1 MMPAHRSPPGPLGD
15 NVVFG
20 PGGAAGDG
28 EHLPPRQGGGDP
40 RKDCP
45 ITPLG
50 HAQARYHLLNA
61 AGEYR
66 VVAARALENRAELA
80 ALLGG
85 RIGWVYGHFPRFSD
99 SKREAASEAG
109 EAIMQW
115 CHEAGL
121 WDDRIEVRGPGIW
134 PSEDGTPLL
143 HLGDRVLIGGES
155 RAAGFI
161 AGDALYVAHAALRRP
176 APVPADVGV
185 GRALMDDLGL
195 WTWRMPGTAIL
206 LLGWLATAYL
216 GGAIR
221 WRPNI
226 FLTGGAGTGKTTLF
240 RLLRAALILHGYTN
254 DSTRAGLIDALNA
267 KPRPTLI
274 DEAEDPD
281 AVPRLVALMRTAA
294 GEDGTRGLRG
304 TPEGA
309 GRSFTVLGSVCMA
322 AVRVPDMPPQDASRF
337 SVLEL
342 QGGDGDQSAALRA
355 AVERARAAGPGL
367 WARMLGR
374 FDAWRRANEA
384 FRAALIK
391 GGGRPREADHLGALL
406 AGWWVLT
413 EDGEVGQA
421 QADAGVAGIAAFVQ
435 TASDVAS
442 DDGPQRC
449 LQHLVT
455 AIVFVGDNRR
465 RALGELVAE
474 AFNHDPEMLKTKQ
487 AARTDLARLGVGVR
501 DEEGGIVWLGNRAAG
516 VAYLFR
522 DTPWDSGGWRS
533 ELLRLPNTAA
543 SGRSI
548 RIGGRGTYSGHAI
561 GLPARLLL
569 GGDG

>member
-1 MMPAHRSPPGPLGD
+1 MAERKPPAGPVAD
-15 NVVFG
+15 NVIFG
-20 PGGAAGDG
+20 PGGGGDG
-28 EHLPPRQGGGDP
+28 GHLPPRQAGGDP

-45 ITPLG
+45 LTPLG
-50 HAQARYHLLNA
+50 HAQGRYHVLNA

-66 VVAARALENRAELA
+66 IVTARALESRAELA
-80 ALLGG
+80 ALMGG
-85 RIGWVYGHFPRFSD
+85 RVGWVFAHFPKFSD
-99 SKREAASEAG
+99 AKREAASEAG

-134 PSEDGTPLL
+134 PSDDGAPLL
-143 HLGDRVLIGGES
+143 HLGDRVVINGES

-161 AGDALYVAHAALRRP
+161 EGEALYVAHAALRRP
-176 APVPADVGV
+176 AHLPADVAA
-185 GRALMDDLGL
+185 GRAIIGDLGL
-195 WTWRMPGTAIL
+195 WTWRIEGAATL

-240 RLLRAALILHGYTN
+240 RLLRAALPLHGYTN
-254 DSTRAGLIDALNA
+254 DSTRAGLVDALNG

-304 TPEGA
+304 TPEGG
-309 GRSFTVLGSVCMA
+309 GRSFAVLGSVVMA

-342 QGGDGDQSAALRA
+342 QGGDGDQSAAMRA
-355 AVERARAAGPGL
+355 AVERARGLGPAL
-367 WARMLGR
+367 WARMLAR

-384 FRAALIK
+384 FRAALIE
-391 GGGRPREADHLGALL
+391 GGSRPREADHLGALL

-413 EDGEVGQA
+413 EDSEVGPA
-421 QADAGVAGIAAFVQ
+421 QAKAGVAGIAAFVQ
-435 TASDVAS
+435 TAADVAS

-465 RALGELVAE
+465 RALGELVAD
-474 AFNHDPEMLKTKQ
+474 AFNHDPEVQKQKT
-487 AARTDLARLGVGVR
+487 AARLDLARLGIGVR
-501 DEEGGIVWLGNRAAG
+501 DEEGGIVWFGNRAAG

-522 DTPWDSGGWRS
+522 DTPWDAGGWRA
-533 ELLRLPNTAA
+533 ELLRLPATSA

-548 RIGGRGTYSGHAI
+548 RIGGRGTYSGHAV
-561 GLPARLLL
+561 GLAARLLL
-569 GGDG
+569 DGDV